1 MQIIDIKIESVSRDV
16 AECNAV
22 ILKCNDTFRY
32 LFVPKLIDNSKDN
45 TKCISGQFIVQKKS
59 RTDTWENH
67 DFLPLNKMVKDQ
79 WINLDLSTSSM
90 DTFISYIEKLREI
103 YREEGKYDSF
113 GTVRTFVFS
122 SKLDNEE
129 KELILDMFNKNDKL
143 KEELKKYL
151 KEDIS
156 LEDVLNAISEGKVSL
171 SEITE
176 KLDDTDTNEVY
187 NILQAK
193 MINPV
198 FLEDNLDN
206 TDEKFWQ
213 QLFKKHSNILSA
225 VIPSVVHI
233 IEDQPYM
240 GGKAIDNRGAT
251 IGDFLYKSGT
261 DNVSIIEIKTPS
273 TELLSSEYRD
283 NVYCP
288 SKELAGSIVQ
298 IRKQKD
304 NILKDYNS
312 IKVQSMKKGIDFSV
326 YDPKSYI
333 IIGNTSDLTPFQLE
347 SFELFRNSLKDI
359 EIITFNELIDKLR
372 MFQKYITQDY
382 EEKIECDPFAD
393 LD

>member
-1 MQIIDIKIESVSRDV
+1 MQIIDIKIESISRDV

-45 TKCISGQFIVQKKS
+45 MKCISGQFIVQKKS

-122 SKLDNEE
+122 SKLDAEE

-151 KEDIS
+151 KEDIN
-156 LEDVLNAISEGKVSL
+156 LEDILNAISEGKVSL

-176 KLDDTDTNEVY
+176 KLDDSDTNEVY

-198 FLEDNLDN
+198 FLEEHLDN

-225 VIPSVVHI
+225 VIPSIVHI

-273 TELLSSEYRD
+273 TELLSNEYRD

-312 IKVQSMKKGIDFSV
+312 IKVQSMKKDIDFSA

-333 IIGNTSDLTPFQLE
+333 IIGNTSNLNSFQLE

-359 EIITFNELIDKLR
+359 EIITFNELIEKLR
-372 MFQKYITQDY
+372 LFQKYITQDY
-382 EEKIECDPFAD
+382 EEKVESDPFAD

>member
-59 RTDTWENH
+59 RTDTWKNH

-176 KLDDTDTNEVY
+176 KLDDTDINQVY